1 MPKSFLQYLKEE
13 EQQTTLGGWW
23 FRARNT
29 WGGSG
34 QDQNAG
40 APAVLGSN
48 QSWGGSVFVRML
60 NMPQFMLDMFDYNG
74 DGTIGDNDQ
83 ELIFQIAE
91 LAFEIYEETG
101 EYPPPIT
108 AADYLENWEYYSE
121 LYGKDFPEPIGF
133 IERPGGEADRPD
145 TLFPSNVSGDSLYA
159 LLGIASFISSNF
171 VVYGPEFFQQYHP
184 EFYEAAIR
192 AYDFNGDGVVDT
204 RTPNGTTLKGDALA
218 LFFIIGYY
226 QSMGQNLFELPGDL
240 VTAENFLEFA
250 NNILMFGDKSLED
263 YIPDGYNID
272 DDFLATIVPD
282 YPTSP
287 PPPPE
292 EIPQN
297 QAPPPQ
303 IGGIG

>member
-1 MPKSFLQYLKEE
+1 MKSFKRFLS
-13 EQQTTLGGWW
+13 EQQQGDPLFGWW

-29 WGGSG
+29 WGAAGSG
-34 QDQNAG
+34 QNT
-40 APAVLGSN
+40 APASLGGV
-48 QSWGGSVFVRML
+48 QTWGGGGYVRML

-101 EYPPPIT
+101 EFPPPIT
-108 AADYLENWEYYSE
+108 ASDYLENWEYYSE

-133 IERPGGEADRPD
+133 IENPEGEADRSD
-145 TLFPSNVSGDSLYA
+145 TLFPSNVSGDSLVA
-159 LLGIASFISSNF
+159 LLGITSFLSSNF

-184 EFYEAAIR
+184 EFYEAAMR
-192 AYDFNGDGVVDT
+192 AYDFNGDGTLDF
-204 RTPNGTTLKGDALA
+204 RIPNGTTLKGDALA
-218 LFFIIGYY
+218 LKFIIGYY

-250 NNILMFGDKSLED
+250 SNVLMFGNKSLED
-263 YIPDGYNID
+263 YVPDGFDID
-272 DDFLATIVPD
+272 DDLLANITPD
-282 YPTSP
+282 YPTGP

-292 EIPQN
+292 ETPQA
-297 QAPPPQ
+297 QAPRPE
-303 IGGIG
+303 IGGLG

>member
-1 MPKSFLQYLKEE
+1 MRSFLQYLKEE
-13 EQQTTLGGWW
+13 EQQGDPLFGYW

-29 WGGSG
+29 WGGG
-34 QDQNAG
+34 GEDQNAG
-40 APAVLGSN
+40 APAVLGGV
-48 QSWGGSVFVRML
+48 QTWGGSAFVRML

-101 EYPPPIT
+101 EFPPPIS

-133 IERPGGEADRPD
+133 IERPGGGSDLPD
-145 TLFPSNVSGDSLYA
+145 TLFPSNLSGDSLYA
-159 LLGIASFISSNF
+159 MLGNASFISSNF

-204 RTPNGTTLKGDALA
+204 RTPSGTTLKGDALA
-218 LFFIIGYY
+218 LYFIIGYY

-250 NNILMFGDKSLED
+250 RNILMFSDKSLED
-263 YIPDGYNID
+263 YIPDGFNID

-282 YPTSP
+282 YPTGP
-287 PPPPE
+287 PPSPE